1 MKKSMQKPK
10 RIVTG
15 ICSQKIAGKSR
26 RSIKSSKTTKTML
39 TANVV
44 WPKVNGEIRLRT
56 YGRLEIGDVPKRL
69 LTTRAMPADWIMT
82 ARISSR

>member
-1 MKKSMQKPK
+1 
-10 RIVTG
+10 
-15 ICSQKIAGKSR
+15 
-26 RSIKSSKTTKTML
+26 ML

-82 ARISSR
+82 AMTSNR